1 MEREACIVAYALQR
15 NIRSVPASS
24 AAAIEDKN
32 LSAVSPAS
40 ATAAL
45 MQGTEGHQRDPIA
58 PWRQSLVLA
67 EARVEDEIL
76 GYKNGRDSGEKVS
89 SGWTV
94 LPTDEMFVQR
104 CLWVLERSHA
114 IAAGAI
120 GAYSEGSG
128 GGSLQR
134 DLNVSVSSPKPWS
147 EGQGP
152 GIIPGQEEYVAFES
166 LGLTMPQPWLSHV
179 GVSTAAAGRLIP
191 GVTLRGV
198 DAVNSSMRMQAG
210 AFSKVTV

>member
-1 MEREACIVAYALQR
+1 MFLGMGQIVSIEDEGRDSLSSTATVYERSFDDGSNFDAELGLEREACIAASTALQQETFEVR
-15 NIRSVPASS
+15 PLRVLQPSKT
-24 AAAIEDKN
+24 KN

-114 IAAGAI
+114 IAAG
-120 GAYSEGSG
+120 
-128 GGSLQR
+128 
-134 DLNVSVSSPKPWS
+134 N
-147 EGQGP
+147 
-152 GIIPGQEEYVAFES
+152 
-166 LGLTMPQPWLSHV
+166 
-179 GVSTAAAGRLIP
+179 
-191 GVTLRGV
+191 
-198 DAVNSSMRMQAG
+198 
-210 AFSKVTV
+210 

>member
-1 MEREACIVAYALQR
+1 MEREACIAASTALQQETFEVR
-15 NIRSVPASS
+15 PLRVLQPSKT
-24 AAAIEDKN
+24 KN

-147 EGQGP
+147 R
-152 GIIPGQEEYVAFES
+152 VRVLA
-166 LGLTMPQPWLSHV
+166 
-179 GVSTAAAGRLIP
+179 
-191 GVTLRGV
+191 
-198 DAVNSSMRMQAG
+198 
-210 AFSKVTV
+210 